1 MRPHQLAKLLGAYE
15 IKSRTLRDGDV
26 VFRGYPRDRLDDAI
40 ERYLVSISPIS
51 RTTERYNVTSP
62 EEAGENELFG
72 TVTDQACNASK
83 RTGDANESGAC
94 NAVTAETE
102 GERGVEENNG
112 GEAAH
117 AALAPE
123 ADDASKRL
131 NERRPESL
139 SGPNRRGPCASEIP
153 SNPASP
159 SRRRM
164 TI

>member
-51 RTTERYNVTSP
+51 RATERYNVTSV
-62 EEAGENELFG
+62 EKAGENELFG
-72 TVTDQACNASK
+72 TVTDPACNASK
-83 RTGDANESGAC
+83 KAGDANESGAC

-102 GERGVEENNG
+102 GETGVEENSG

-117 AALAPE
+117 SALTPE
-123 ADDASKRL
+123 VDDASNGL
-131 NERRPESL
+131 NEVRPESL
-139 SGPNRRGPCASEIP
+139 SGPDRQGPYASEIP